1 MTTIALGSS
10 ARPAL
15 RRVRSALLWALV
27 LAIAA
32 VWTVALRPQFLGGPT
47 AVVLVS
53 GTSMEPS
60 LKTGDLVLVHRRPSY
75 RVGDVVAYRVPR
87 GSVGAGQ
94 VVIHRIVGGSA
105 EAGFVV
111 RGDNR
116 GTDDQWRPKPADIV
130 GTHWADVP
138 TGNRAFAALRSP
150 IVLAVLAAGFVFVLV
165 ACGSSRPA
173 GDRER

>member
-1 MTTIALGSS
+1 MSTIALRAAAL
-10 ARPAL
+10 ARP
-15 RRVRSALLWALV
+15 RRVRGALLWALV
-27 LAIAA
+27 LAIVV

-60 LKTGDLVLVHRRPSY
+60 LHTGDLVLVHRRPSY

-87 GSVGAGQ
+87 GNVGEGQ
-94 VVIHRIVGGSA
+94 VVIHRIIGGSA
-105 EAGFVV
+105 ESGFVV

-138 TGNRAFAALRSP
+138 TGSPVLAALRSP
-150 IVLAVLAAGFVFVLV
+150 IGLAALAAAFVFVFV
-165 ACGSSRPA
+165 ACGSGRRA
-173 GDRER
+173 GDRGR

>member
-1 MTTIALGSS
+1 MTTIALTS
-10 ARPAL
+10 AGRPSL
-15 RRVRSALLWALV
+15 RRARGALPWAVV
-27 LAIAA
+27 LAIVV

-60 LKTGDLVLVHRRPSY
+60 LRTGDLVLVHRRSSY
-75 RVGDVVAYRVPR
+75 RVGEVVAYRVPR
-87 GSVGAGQ
+87 GHVGAGR

-105 EAGFVV
+105 EAGFVM

-130 GTHWADVP
+130 GRHWADVP
-138 TGNRAFAALRSP
+138 TGHPILGALRSP
-150 IVLAVLAAGFVFVLV
+150 IGLAALAAAFAFVFV

-173 GDRER
+173 GDRS

>member
-1 MTTIALGSS
+1 MTTIALRS
-10 ARPAL
+10 AGRPAL
-15 RRVRSALLWALV
+15 RRIRGALLWALV
-27 LAIAA
+27 LAIVV

-60 LKTGDLVLVHRRPSY
+60 LHTGDLVLVHRRPSY

-87 GSVGAGQ
+87 GNVGEGQ
-94 VVIHRIVGGSA
+94 VVIHRIVGGTA
-105 EAGFVV
+105 ESGFVV

-138 TGNRAFAALRSP
+138 TGKPVLAALRSP
-150 IVLAVLAAGFVFVLV
+150 IGLAALAAAFVFVFV
-165 ACGSSRPA
+165 AWGSGRPA
-173 GDRER
+173 RDRGR